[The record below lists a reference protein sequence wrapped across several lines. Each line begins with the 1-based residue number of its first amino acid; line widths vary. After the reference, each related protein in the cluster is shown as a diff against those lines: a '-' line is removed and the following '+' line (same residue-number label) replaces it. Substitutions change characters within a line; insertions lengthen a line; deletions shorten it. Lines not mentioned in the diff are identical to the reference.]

1 MNKDHI
7 LYMHNYVE
15 YYLFLI
21 RMVLFKIRIRIFNNK
36 NIIETITIL
45 SILRHIA
52 QIVPKV
58 TVLVNLEDFMLSE
71 INQSQKDKCMILLI

>member
-1 MNKDHI
+1 
-7 LYMHNYVE
+7 
-15 YYLFLI
+15 
-21 RMVLFKIRIRIFNNK
+21 MVLFKIRIRIFNNK

>member
-1 MNKDHI
+1 
-7 LYMHNYVE
+7 MHNYVE

-45 SILRHIA
+45 SILKHIA

>member
-1 MNKDHI
+1 
-7 LYMHNYVE
+7 MHNYVE

-45 SILRHIA
+45 SLLKHIA

>member
-1 MNKDHI
+1 
-7 LYMHNYVE
+7 MHNYVE